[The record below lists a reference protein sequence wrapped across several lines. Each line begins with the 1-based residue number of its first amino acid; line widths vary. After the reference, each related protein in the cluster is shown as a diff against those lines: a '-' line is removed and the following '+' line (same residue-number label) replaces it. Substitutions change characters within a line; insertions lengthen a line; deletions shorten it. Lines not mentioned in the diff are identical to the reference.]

1 VISLKKIIEVQNL
14 NAGYGPIQI
23 LYDLNFFAPDGKITA
38 IVGPNGTGKSTLI
51 KSLIG
56 LATIFSGKILFKS
69 KDITY
74 TAPHLRTRLGIG
86 YMPQIGNIFAPL
98 SVEENFLMASY
109 IIDKRKYKDRL
120 DNIFLNFPDL
130 KEAFKKG
137 AWKLSGGQRQMLS
150 AGMVLMRNP
159 DVMLVDEPT
168 AGLMPKLVDEL
179 LDNFRKMS
187 INLGLPIIIIEQHAR
202 KALEVSDQAYMM
214 RGGKFIYEGSAEG
227 LLEHELLE
235 KMYLGEFE

>member
-1 VISLKKIIEVQNL
+1 MTDLDKIIDVINL
-14 NAGYGPIQI
+14 NAGYGPIHI
-23 LYDLNFFAPDGKITA
+23 LHDLNFYAPVGKITA
-38 IVGPNGTGKSTLI
+38 IVGPNGTGKSTLV

-69 KDITY
+69 EDITNIP
-74 TAPHLRTRLGIG
+74 PHQRTRMGIG
-86 YMPQIGNIFAPL
+86 YMPQIGNIFPPL
-98 SVEENFLMASY
+98 SVEENFMMASY

-120 DNIFLNFPDL
+120 DMIYKNFPDL

-150 AGMVLMRNP
+150 AGMVLMREP
-159 DVMLVDEPT
+159 DIMLVDEPT

-179 LDNFRKMS
+179 LSNFRNMS
-187 INLGLPIIIIEQHAR
+187 ITLGLPIIIIEQHAR
-202 KALEVSDQAYMM
+202 KALEISDHAYMM
-214 RGGKFIYEGSAEG
+214 RSGRFIYEGPAEE